1 MIFEFSGKRIA
12 GVLACVPANTRRFEE
27 DATHYNF
34 PLRKSMKLK
43 ELMGYDR
50 HRVAPSGTCIS
61 DLAIAAFREL
71 FASTD
76 VRADEIDALVF
87 VTQSPDHF
95 IPQTSV
101 IVQHA
106 VGLREDILCLDL
118 NQGCAGYLHGLFE
131 AFLLLENP
139 AFRKIAVVTGDVL
152 SRKVNPRD
160 RNSHPLIGDGAAL
173 SIVERSRDASPIFCL
188 NKTFGEGAFAIRI
201 PAGGFRMPA
210 SAETAREIEDPDGNI
225 RSANDLVMQGA
236 SVFSFVQEK
245 VPPAVTEL
253 LAHAGT
259 RKEDVE
265 FFAFH
270 QPNRFMLEK
279 LADALGVPREKMPN
293 DIVTRYGN
301 ASSAT
306 IPTVLADNLRAP
318 LSAGTHRTLLCGFG
332 VGLTISAALLDL
344 GPLDFCRLFEI

>member
-1 MIFEFSGKRIA
+1 MIFDFSGKRIA
-12 GVLACVPANTRRFEE
+12 GVIACVPANTRSFDE
-27 DATHYNF
+27 DAKNYNF

-50 HRVAPSGTCIS
+50 HRVAPENMCIS
-61 DLAIAAFREL
+61 DLAIAAFRAL
-71 FASTD
+71 FAGTN
-76 VRADEIDALVF
+76 VRPEEIDALVF
-87 VTQSPDHF
+87 VTQSPDYF

-106 VGLREDILCLDL
+106 VGLREDVLCLDL

-139 AFRKIAVVTGDVL
+139 AFRKVAVVAGDVL

-160 RNSHPLIGDGAAL
+160 RNSHPLVGDGASL
-173 SIVERSRDASPIFCL
+173 TIVERSREPNPIFCF
-188 NKTFGEGAFAIRI
+188 NKMFGEGALAINI
-201 PAGGFRMPA
+201 PAGGFRRPC
-210 SAETAREIEDPDGNI
+210 SPETAREAEDSDGNI
-225 RSANDLVMQGA
+225 RSADNLVMQGA

-245 VPPAVTEL
+245 VPPAVAEL

-259 RKEDVE
+259 SKEDVE

-306 IPTVLADNLRAP
+306 IPTVLADNLGAQ
-318 LSAGTHRTLLCGFG
+318 LCAGTHKTLLCGFG

-344 GPLDFCRLFEI
+344 GPFDFCKIIEI